1 MPIAKKRAFLSWLWV
16 VLCSI
21 AIFLTVPVARR
32 IQIFVSNHWGRIL
45 FMYFVLVVLTVSVVV
60 LLYFLIIKKKVG
72 SPANYIWL
80 FILSGLYAYFTVK
93 LKHVP
98 EQAVHF
104 LEYGLLSFFLFKA
117 LSHHIRD
124 RSIYITATFLALLVG
139 TFDEILQWITPGRY
153 WDFRDVGLNVLSGGL
168 FQLIIW
174 KVIKPKIISGKFSYN
189 SLKIF
194 SFGFAACL
202 TLLGLCVLNT
212 PNRVYN
218 YTKHIKC
225 LSYLQREEPMSEFG
239 YKYRDPEIGIFYSRL
254 SLSRLNKIEKQKGE
268 EYAQILNE
276 CFNRDYEQFIKEYSP
291 ITNPFVH
298 ELRVHVFRRD
308 TYFKKARVSSE
319 IGEKKESYLIAYKEN
334 LILQKYFTQ
343 SIKKS
348 VYSWE
353 ENKVKE
359 AKILIDRNKPY
370 VSPVSANLFTLF
382 SEKTVWISI
391 IMLLSFLVIINLIFP
406 YIKKERIINY

>member
-45 FMYFVLVVLTVSVVV
+45 FMYFVLVVLAVSFVA
-60 LLYFLIIKKKVG
+60 LLYFLIIKKKVR
-72 SPANYIWL
+72 SPANYLWL

-98 EQAVHF
+98 EEAVHF
-104 LEYGLLSFFLFKA
+104 LEYGLLAFFLFKA

-124 RSIYITATFLALLVG
+124 RSIYITATFLTLLVG
-139 TFDEILQWITPGRY
+139 TFDEILQWITPDRY
-153 WDFRDVGLNVLSGGL
+153 WDFRDAGLNALSGIL
-168 FQLIIW
+168 FQLMIW
-174 KVIKPKIISGKFSYN
+174 KVITPKIISEKFSFK

-194 SFGFAACL
+194 SFSFVSCIIVLA
-202 TLLGLCVLNT
+202 LCVSNT
-212 PNRVYN
+212 PNRVYS

-239 YKYRDPEIGIFYSRL
+239 YKYKDPEIGIFYSRL
-254 SLSRLNKIEKQKGE
+254 SPSQLNKIDKQNGE
-268 EYAQILNE
+268 EYARILNE
-276 CFNRDYEQFIKEYSP
+276 SFNRDYEQFLKDYSP
-291 ITNPFVH
+291 TTNPFMH
-298 ELRVHVFRRD
+298 ELRVHIFRRD
-308 TYFKKARVSSE
+308 SYFEKARVSSE
-319 IGEKKESYLIAYKEN
+319 IAEKKESYFIAYKEN

-343 SIKKS
+343 SVKKS
-348 VYSWE
+348 VYSWD
-353 ENKVKE
+353 ENKIKE
-359 AKILIDRNKPY
+359 AEILIDRNKPY
-370 VSPVSANLFTLF
+370 ISPVSANLFTSF

-391 IMLLSFLVIINLIFP
+391 IIILSFLVVINLIFP
-406 YIKKERIINY
+406 YIKREDN